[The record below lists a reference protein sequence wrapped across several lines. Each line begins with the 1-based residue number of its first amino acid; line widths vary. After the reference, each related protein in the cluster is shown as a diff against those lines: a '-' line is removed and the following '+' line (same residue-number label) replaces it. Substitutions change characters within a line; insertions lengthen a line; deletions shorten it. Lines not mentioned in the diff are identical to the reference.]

1 MKNKFPI
8 IVILFLLFLSG
19 CGSSN
24 EDIFEYTKSFFAMDT
39 YITLTAYGNGA
50 EKQLVNAQNEIERL
64 EKLWSATDENSE
76 IYAVNHSNGKTIS
89 VSAETSDLVR
99 FSLETA
105 RKTNGALEPSIY
117 PVLTAWGFATNQN
130 RVPEQSEI
138 TELLKRTDFKKVS
151 VNGNE
156 ITVPPDMMIDLGAVG
171 KGYAADLT
179 AELLR
184 GGGVTSALLNLGGN
198 VQTIGAKPD
207 GNPWRLGIRDPF
219 SGGTLGILEA
229 VDLAVVTSGNY
240 ERYFVGE
247 DGKTYGHIIDP
258 KSGYP
263 VDNGLMSVTVIA
275 KEGKLCDA
283 LSTSL
288 FVMGF
293 DKAADFWRENHN
305 FDMLIVTEDGKVYVT
320 EGIRDAFRIND
331 TYGMTLEVL
340 E

>member
-1 MKNKFPI
+1 
-8 IVILFLLFLSG
+8 
-19 CGSSN
+19 
-24 EDIFEYTKSFFAMDT
+24 MDT

-117 PVLTAWGFATNQN
+117 PVLTAWGFTTNQN

-156 ITVPPDMMIDLGAVG
+156 ITVPPDMMINLGAVG

-288 FVMGF
+288 YVMGF
-293 DKAADFWRENHN
+293 DKAADFWRENHD